1 MTLCAAWIR
10 HGSGDEGEELVFATD
25 SRLRGGEAWDL
36 GLKLFD
42 LGRTD
47 CLLCFAGDT
56 RRAYPL
62 ILQSMN
68 SVRTDIEWTNPRIDL
83 YDILAS
89 LCSLFTRTCLEITD
103 LPPGDNIHEV
113 RAEAEFLFGGWSW
126 REQDFLIWKIYYSP
140 ELQAF
145 THQKMNDDGDDRI
158 VVFLGDE
165 IDSAERLLSDDLRN
179 SGKVIRGS
187 LDMEPIRVLARMSRD
202 NNQYPTIGGA
212 LQIGKIYRSG
222 HNEFFG
228 IMWQSAVNGKPFF
241 MGKEINPYD
250 APPIRFIDPDTT
262 KFVEVLPAA
271 FIDIDAFDF
280 GTETRFIQDAY
291 PNLKLKDELP
301 EAHRIRLGRI
311 FHDVAYH
318 KFVKDR
324 EGANNDQDPQVT
336 QPEGERKMEP
346 EEGQD
351 HA

>member
-10 HGSGDEGEELVFATD
+10 HGSGDEGAELVFATD
-25 SRLRGGEAWDL
+25 SRLRGGEAWDQ

-47 CLLCFAGDT
+47 CLLCFAGHT

-83 YDILAS
+83 YDVLTSI
-89 LCSLFTRTCLEITD
+89 CTLFTRTCLEITD

-140 ELQAF
+140 ELQVF
-145 THQKMNDDGDDRI
+145 THQKMNDEGDDRI

-202 NNQYPTIGGA
+202 DHEYPTIGGA

-222 HNEFFG
+222 HNEYLG
-228 IMWQSAVNGKPFF
+228 IMWQSTADGKPYF
-241 MGKEINPYD
+241 MGKEINPFD

-291 PNLKLKDELP
+291 PNLKLKDEIP
-301 EAHRIRLGRI
+301 EAHRMRLGRI
-311 FHDVAYH
+311 FHDFAYR

-324 EGANNDQDPQVT
+324 ESANNNQDPQT
-336 QPEGERKMEP
+336 AQPEDRRTIES

-351 HA
+351 NA